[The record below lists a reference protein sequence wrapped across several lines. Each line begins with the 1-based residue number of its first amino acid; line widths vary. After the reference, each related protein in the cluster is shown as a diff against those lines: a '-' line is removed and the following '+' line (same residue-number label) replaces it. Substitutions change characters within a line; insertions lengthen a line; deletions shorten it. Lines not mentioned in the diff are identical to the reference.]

1 MVITGCGHPDL
12 AALRE
17 MAGKIGTEKIYALVG
32 GLHLPVKR
40 GRMRK
45 AGIDMQR
52 IIGTGLPPWQQPGGE
67 ELSRTV
73 SLLKEINPERVLL
86 YPHDSSDFAL
96 NFISSKLTAKTDVLK
111 SGDTF
116 QL

>member
-32 GLHLPVKR
+32 GLHLPIKR

-86 YPHDSSDFAL
+86 SPHDSSDFAL